1 VGIGANNGGMGFDSP
16 IGLDDVSTYSRV
28 IEELLHQGLSVAD
41 MRGVA
46 GANILRVLAE
56 VR

>member
-1 VGIGANNGGMGFDSP
+1 MGFDSP